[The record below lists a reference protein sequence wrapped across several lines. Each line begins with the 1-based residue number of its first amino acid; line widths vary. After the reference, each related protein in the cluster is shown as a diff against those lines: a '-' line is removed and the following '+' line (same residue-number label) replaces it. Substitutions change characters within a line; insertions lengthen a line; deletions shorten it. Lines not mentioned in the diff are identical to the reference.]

1 MRRYLLLLTAFL
13 PFIAMAQ
20 NETETLETVY
30 QKKAFELFNQVA
42 EEDTDNMCFSPLSVQ
57 MVMSM
62 VQNGAAGNT
71 LSQMQEALGTTGYSN
86 DEVNAFNQKLDETIT
101 YRPPFN
107 YNPKSWQSEEEQRN
121 NYDAAYPICEL
132 ANGIWTRP
140 GTTWHE
146 QFLQTMREC
155 YKAGI
160 GTVDFTSQEGI
171 DEING
176 WVSDKTHGM
185 IPKVFEEPLSPDLA
199 MLLADALY
207 FKGSWSVPFY
217 PYATKAGI
225 FHNGD
230 GTDVQTDMM
239 RVTDKFRI
247 GKTDKFLTLNL
258 YYGDYDFSMTIFL
271 PTEGITLPDLTYDEW
286 KQAFDNKDDFIYTD
300 LQMPSF
306 VVEDKY
312 NLNDVLKRMG
322 IVDAFDPSFADFS
335 NMRAVPTW
343 IGKVFQCSKIAV
355 DEKGTEA
362 AAVTVVEMYDGMP
375 PGTPEQFTI
384 DRPFYFTIEH
394 RNTGSVMFVGRITQ
408 LQGTASIA
416 PLTIEKEQGAIYDLL
431 GRQLNGIPQKGIYIQ
446 NGKKIMK

>member
-1 MRRYLLLLTAFL
+1 MRKYLHLLAAFL
-13 PFIAMAQ
+13 PLIAMAQ
-20 NETETLETVY
+20 NETKPLETVY
-30 QKKAFELFNQVA
+30 QKKAFELFSQVA
-42 EEDTDNMCFSPLSVQ
+42 EEVPDNICFSPLSVQ

-86 DEVNAFNQKLDETIT
+86 DEVNAFNQKLEETIT
-101 YRPPFN
+101 YRPTFN

-121 NYDAAYPICEL
+121 DYNAAYPICEL

-176 WVSDKTHGM
+176 WVNDKTHGM
-185 IPKVFEEPLSPDLA
+185 IPNILDGPLSPDLA

-207 FKGSWSVPFY
+207 FKGSWSVPFD
-217 PYATKAGI
+217 PDLTKAGI
-225 FHNGD
+225 FHNAD

-239 RVTDKFRI
+239 RVTDYFRI

-258 YYGDYDFSMTIFL
+258 YYGNYDFSMTIFL

-286 KQAFDNKDDFIYTD
+286 KKAFDNKEYFTNTK

-312 NLNDVLKRMG
+312 NLNDVLGRMG
-322 IVDAFDPSFADFS
+322 MVDAFDASIADFS
-335 NMRAVPTW
+335 NMYDNPLS
-343 IGKVFQCSKIAV
+343 IDKVFQCSKIAV

-362 AAVTVVEMYDGMP
+362 AAVTVVAMTSGGSQEKPKD
-375 PGTPEQFTI
+375 FII

-394 RNTGSVMFVGRITQ
+394 RNTGSVLFVGRISQ
-408 LQGTASIA
+408 LQGTASIT
-416 PLTIEKEQGAIYDLL
+416 PLTIEKKQGAIYDLQ
-431 GRQLNGIPQKGIYIQ
+431 GRLLNGIPQKGVYIQ
-446 NGKKIMK
+446 NGRKRVK